1 MPIKVSQLPE
11 LTTVDAGTIF
21 SIVDTTGIL
30 VSKKASALNVAN
42 YILSGN
48 AATATKLATA
58 RNINGVPFDGTTN
71 ITITASLPTAST
83 SVLGGVKVGSNLSI
97 DPATGIL
104 SAGNSYVL
112 PTATTSVLGG
122 VKVDGTTVTISGS
135 GVISAAPLEATTVHA
150 FAFDGNNNLIYTRT
164 TGQTFNYTTDG
175 QNSPYSMVD
184 IGTDVY
190 IYSVDASG
198 NLLATFSS

>member
-21 SIVDTTGIL
+21 SIVDTAGTL
-30 VSKKASALNVAN
+30 VSKKASALNVAT
-42 YILSGN
+42 YILAGN

-71 ITITASLPTAST
+71 ISITAAVTSATT
-83 SVLGGVKVGSNLSI
+83 SVLGSVIIPVVGTS
-97 DPATGIL
+97 GIT
-104 SAGNSYVL
+104 NSSGTIGL
-112 PTATTSVLGG
+112 ATATTTQLGG

-150 FAFDGNNNLIYTRT
+150 FAFDANNNLIYTRT

-190 IYSVDASG
+190 NYSVDANG